1 MAHRLL
7 REGPKAFIAV
17 APASEG
23 DSAKDGAARLA
34 AESFADWL
42 TEELGGADR
51 WGDDGKGYRE
61 KCLLFIV
68 DGFAREQG
76 IREGGFSTGFKRRV
90 FQLT

>member
-7 REGPKAFIAV
+7 RDGPKAVIAV

-23 DSAKDGAARLA
+23 DSASDSAARIA

-51 WGDDGKGYRE
+51 WGDDGKSYRE
-61 KCLLFIV
+61 KYLLFVV
-68 DGFAREQG
+68 DGFVCGEALWHHHVVSEA
-76 IREGGFSTGFKRRV
+76 
-90 FQLT
+90 